1 MAMKQMLDL
10 RNSILP
16 EPNSNVVPGGML
28 MASAAIGLAPVIAAV
43 GLLSGAG
50 LFAVAGSCCML
61 GGGLITAV
69 LSADR

>member
-1 MAMKQMLDL
+1 MATKHMLHL
-10 RNSILP
+10 RDSILP

-28 MASAAIGLAPVIAAV
+28 LASAAIGMAPVVAAV

-50 LFAVAGSCCML
+50 FIAVAGSCFML